1 MRQFRFAVCFLFVI
15 SCLLFVFTL
24 VNHKQEE
31 EVSNKPVISGSNE
44 ELVLKVA
51 DRSEEENYLEGLS
64 AFDEEDGDL
73 TSEIQIDSESDFI
86 EPGLVEV
93 SYSVIDADG
102 NMAFFTRNV
111 RFKDYTPPVFSIVK
125 EPVCMV
131 GEEPDIKKFVSVEDR
146 VDGDLTDSL
155 EITSNKV
162 DTTEEGLYPVS
173 MEVTNSMGETV
184 SYNMFVKV
192 EEERENQAAVKLT
205 QYSVRLDKGADFDAE
220 DYIDEVLNGY
230 GEAMSDPDMEITDE
244 VNTDNPGLYPV
255 VYRLADYFIDTA
267 AVLMVE
273 VKE

>member
-1 MRQFRFAVCFLFVI
+1 MRQFRFAVCFIFVV
-15 SCLLFVFTL
+15 SCMLFVFTI

-31 EVSNKPVISGSNE
+31 EVSNKPVISGSDE
-44 ELVLKVA
+44 ELELKVA
-51 DRSEEENYLEGLS
+51 DWSEDEKYLEGLS
-64 AFDEEDGDL
+64 ASDEEDGDL
-73 TSEIQIDSESDFI
+73 TSEIQISSISDFI
-86 EPGLVEV
+86 EPGLVTV
-93 SYSVIDADG
+93 SYSVIDVDG
-102 NMAFFTRNV
+102 NTASFTRNV
-111 RFKDYTPPVFSIVK
+111 RFTDYVSPVFSIVK
-125 EPVCMV
+125 EPVCIV
-131 GEEPDIKKFVSVEDR
+131 GDEPDIKQFVSVEDS
-146 VDGDLTDSL
+146 VDGDLTDSI
-155 EITSNKV
+155 EITSDKI
-162 DTTEEGLYPVS
+162 DTKEEGLYPVS

-192 EEERENQAAVKLT
+192 EEERQNQAAVKLT
-205 QYSVRLDKGADFDAE
+205 QYSVRLEKGDDFDAE